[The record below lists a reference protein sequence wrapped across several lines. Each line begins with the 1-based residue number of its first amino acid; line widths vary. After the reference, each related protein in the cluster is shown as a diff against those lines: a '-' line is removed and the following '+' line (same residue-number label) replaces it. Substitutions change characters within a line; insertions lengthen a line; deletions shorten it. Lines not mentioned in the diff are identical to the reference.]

1 MNVVISNHSHVFF
14 LPQIMNKTAYLYVD
28 EHSISPSL
36 ICPICLDIL
45 EEPHTHI
52 QCDSAFCHSCLLQLA
67 EPLCPICR
75 WTWDDSIPLHYNI
88 YLPKA
93 NRLIRNML
101 DDLLVQCIHCHII
114 RRRGQFEHECGSI
127 IEPSVIENIPMLSR
141 EKFGNIRMMLS
152 SLVIFVCF
160 ILTYYYRNNVFEKA
174 VDRHDELIKEI
185 GYNIDYMLLEKIYY
199 LIIRLVEYST
209 TVFIINICLWF
220 SMIVFGDRI
229 TSKTTSRI
237 LKNVF
242 ETSIIINLITHSIY
256 N

>member
-1 MNVVISNHSHVFF
+1 
-14 LPQIMNKTAYLYVD
+14 
-28 EHSISPSL
+28 
-36 ICPICLDIL
+36 
-45 EEPHTHI
+45 
-52 QCDSAFCHSCLLQLA
+52 
-67 EPLCPICR
+67 
-75 WTWDDSIPLHYNI
+75 
-88 YLPKA
+88 
-93 NRLIRNML
+93 ML
-101 DDLLVQCIHCHII
+101 DDLLVQCTQCHII

-127 IEPSVIENIPMLSR
+127 IEPSVIENIQMLSR
-141 EKFGNIRMMLS
+141 EKFGNIRMILS
-152 SLVIFVCF
+152 SLVIFVCL

-199 LIIRLVEYST
+199 LIIKLVEYST

-220 SMIVFGDRI
+220 NIIWFGDRI